1 MVFIHFFVVFFF
13 LPELRYACCII
24 ASAAVFIPFA
34 FQTPEKLH
42 FLKIDMQKGK
52 KAECNMLSLPP
63 PKSKNPTKKLV
74 GWGVGGEERNK
85 TGTVQMQNLLKI

>member
-42 FLKIDMQKGK
+42 FFKIDMQKGK

-63 PKSKNPTKKLV
+63 PQIKKPNQKIS
-74 GWGVGGEERNK
+74 GVGG
-85 TGTVQMQNLLKI
+85 GG